1 MFIDTEILTD
11 LNGGVESAALIVGNI
26 NIHFQ

>member
-11 LNGGVESAALIVGNI
+11 LNGEVESAALIVGNI

>member
-11 LNGGVESAALIVGNI
+11 LNEVESAAIIVGNI